1 MLVNLCSELS
11 LFVLTNH
18 YQYLGI
24 VQNSHIEKTNN
35 EKYGNVLIISRLFIT
50 NIRDLITSDDHIIC
64 TIIFFDSQ
72 LIKKELPFVV
82 TY

>member
-1 MLVNLCSELS
+1 MFRIVALCSHKS
-11 LFVLTNH
+11 LPVFR
-18 YQYLGI
+18 
-24 VQNSHIEKTNN
+24 NSTKHIEKTNN
-35 EKYGNVLIISRLFIT
+35 GKYANGLIIYRLFIT

-64 TIIFFDSQ
+64 TIVFFDSQ